1 MPLTIGDRYAGHY
14 DLFENIFLNYH
25 EQPPSYDVAAD
36 GRFVAG
42 LSCCGPGMPRTES
55 GLAGVALGWF
65 LTGQSMACRLD
76 SVS

>member
-36 GRFVAG
+36 GRFVAI
-42 LSCCGPGMPRTES
+42 
-55 GLAGVALGWF
+55 
-65 LTGQSMACRLD
+65 RLED
-76 SVS
+76 NPPVSVILNWPELLRSRNAEN